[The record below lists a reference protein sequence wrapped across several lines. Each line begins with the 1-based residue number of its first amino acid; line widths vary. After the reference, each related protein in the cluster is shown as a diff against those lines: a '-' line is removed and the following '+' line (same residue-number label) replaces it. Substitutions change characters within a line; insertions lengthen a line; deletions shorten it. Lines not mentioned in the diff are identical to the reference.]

1 MYGVQY
7 NVWRRE
13 VREGSKRSVFSRLDN
28 CVTYSPN
35 TNWCNEVESYLLSNF
50 KLDNDPT
57 ENDPD
62 KKPCREKRLVNAFK
76 QSVSKPYAM
85 FVQSVIPIFDSF
97 NTFLQAKEPL
107 IHILY
112 HSTLWLYCSLLSR
125 FILPEVLSELDDLE
139 DPDVLKDLN
148 NLFIGAMKLLK
159 EVRAFFIKCEKY
171 LQT

>member
-1 MYGVQY
+1 MF
-7 NVWRRE
+7 RE
-13 VREGSKRSVFSRLDN
+13 SIGEWGSL
-28 CVTYSPN
+28 
-35 TNWCNEVESYLLSNF
+35 ESYFLSNF
-50 KLDNDPT
+50 DLDDKPT
-57 ENDPD
+57 ENVPD
-62 KKPCREKRLVNAFK
+62 EKHSREKWLLNAFI
-76 QSVSKPYAM
+76 QSVSKLYAM